1 MLGRPCPAVPRPP
14 PGCVVDFR
22 IEPELCVACL
32 ACVRVCPADA
42 VAVEGQQVRIVDE
55 ACTRCGLCLPACPHD
70 AIVAKGDV
78 TRALELAIGGRA
90 ALILSVESAAYFYPA
105 TPEQVVNACYAAGFR
120 TVHRGVLGDELVAR
134 EYLSLWSENDWGTM
148 IRSTCPV
155 IVETVRVQYQE
166 LIPYLA
172 PVATPIAAEARYLK
186 QLYGTE
192 TPVVYT
198 GVCITEGGPDV
209 DAAITFDDLAGL
221 LERRG
226 VTVHDQASYFSRVP
240 EERRRHWS
248 TAGGLPLE
256 VLMEETHA
264 SRRFRKVR
272 GLGAL
277 EAIAH
282 AVAVDHIDLGFVD
295 ILPCEGCLDHP
306 LLGPRDELFRRREIV
321 GATEPT
327 RSLQPVVDDAV
338 AQGVQVGESF
348 VVQVP
353 GRRPGAEQ
361 VESMLEQIGLA
372 PNGRPWDC
380 GACGYGTCQA
390 FAEAAAL
397 ERTTLKS
404 CPPYLDKTAT
414 QAQLQAAEDGLTG
427 LATFRVLRDR
437 LSSEVAR
444 SDRTG
449 QSFAVLFVDLDNFK
463 QVNDQFGHEAGNEV
477 LRRTAL
483 ECGSHMRHTDLAA
496 RYGGDEFVMVL
507 VTTGVEGAVG
517 VAEKVRSGVE
527 GMGRR
532 VGYPPGLVTVS
543 IGVAEFAPGRGPA
556 AEDVLVAADRALYRA
571 KAAGRNQ
578 VAMGER

>member
-1 MLGRPCPAVPRPP
+1 M
-14 PGCVVDFR
+14 DFR
-22 IEPELCVACL
+22 IDPDLCVACL

-42 VAVEGQQVRIVDE
+42 VAVEGSQVRIVDE

-70 AIVAKGDV
+70 AIVAMGDV
-78 TRALELAIGGRA
+78 TRALELAIDGRA

-134 EYLSLWSENDWGTM
+134 EYLALWADDGWGTV

-155 IVETVRVQYQE
+155 IVETVRAQYPE

-172 PVATPIAAEARYLK
+172 PIATPIAAEARYLK
-186 QLYGTE
+186 GMYGAGTQ
-192 TPVVYT
+192 VVYA

-209 DAAITFDDLAGL
+209 EAAITLDELTTL

-226 VTVHDQASYFSRVP
+226 VRIDQQAPYFSRLP

-256 VLMEETHA
+256 LLREESHA

-277 EAIAH
+277 GGIAR
-282 AVAVDHIDLGFVD
+282 AVAVDRIELGFVD

-306 LLGPRDELFRRREIV
+306 LLGPKDELFRRREIV

-327 RSLQPVVDDAV
+327 RALEPVVDEGV
-338 AQGVQVGESF
+338 AQRVRVGEAFF
-348 VVQVP
+348 V
-353 GRRPGAEQ
+353 RPPTNQPQAEQ
-361 VESMLEQIGLA
+361 AEAILEQIGLA

-380 GACGYGTCQA
+380 GACGYATCQA
-390 FAEAAAL
+390 FAEAAAVG
-397 ERTTLKS
+397 RTTLKS
-404 CPPYLDKTAT
+404 CPPYLDKQAT
-414 QAQLQAAEDGLTG
+414 QAQLQAAEDALTG

-437 LSSEVAR
+437 LASEVAR

-449 QSFAVLFVDLDNFK
+449 QPFALLFVDLDNFK

-477 LRRTAL
+477 LRRAAL
-483 ECGSHMRHTDLAA
+483 ECGTHIRTTDLAA

-507 VTTGVEGAVG
+507 VHTGVEGALG
-517 VAEKVRSGVE
+517 VAEKVRAGVE

-532 VGYPPGLVTVS
+532 VGYPAGLVTVS
-543 IGVAEFAPGRGPA
+543 IGVAEFAPGVGPA

-578 VAMGER
+578 VATGER